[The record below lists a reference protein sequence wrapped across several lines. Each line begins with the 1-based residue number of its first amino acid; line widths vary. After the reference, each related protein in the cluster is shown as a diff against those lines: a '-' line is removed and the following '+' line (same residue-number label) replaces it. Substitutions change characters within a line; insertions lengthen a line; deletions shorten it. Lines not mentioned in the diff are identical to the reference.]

1 VHGRDRSPEAR
12 PVAELTQLTAPNEA
26 VEAANGV
33 TYPYRRFGNAE
44 RGAPPVLDNWDPQ
57 RRWRTTRWRWSTP
70 SACGRSTCSGSRS
83 AGSSPRRSPLTR
95 PQLVRRLVL
104 AGTGPQGGERM
115 HGWSSEVF
123 EMAMADGQAPSERL
137 LVQAVARADRPRGSS
152 QYRPEPGCG

>member
-1 VHGRDRSPEAR
+1 MAHDALALVDALGLRTLDVLGFSIGGF
-12 PVAELTQLTAPNEA
+12 VAQE
-26 VEAANGV
+26 V
-33 TYPYRRFGNAE
+33 T
-44 RGAPPVLDNWDPQ
+44 
-57 RRWRTTRWRWSTP
+57 
-70 SACGRSTCSGSRS
+70 
-83 AGSSPRRSPLTR
+83 LTR

-137 LVQAVARADRPRGSS
+137 LVQAVARADRQRGSS